1 MILNKKNINYKI
13 VYLIEI
19 YKFGFGNFYIQVHSN
34 NSKINFENMRASNI

>member
-19 YKFGFGNFYIQVHSN
+19 HKFDFGNFYNQVHSN
-34 NSKINFENMRASNI
+34 NLKN